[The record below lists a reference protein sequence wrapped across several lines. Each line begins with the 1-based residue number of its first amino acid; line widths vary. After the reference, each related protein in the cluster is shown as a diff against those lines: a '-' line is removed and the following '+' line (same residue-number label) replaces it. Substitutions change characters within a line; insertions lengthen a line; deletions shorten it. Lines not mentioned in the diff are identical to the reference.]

1 MSKFHVFGG
10 TVPLLRGRKKHTI
23 TDIDKTLAQI
33 EDASNSKTDLA
44 ADETL
49 ILRG

>member
-1 MSKFHVFGG
+1 MPEGE
-10 TVPLLRGRKKHTI
+10 T

-33 EDASNSKTDLA
+33 EDASKSKTDLA